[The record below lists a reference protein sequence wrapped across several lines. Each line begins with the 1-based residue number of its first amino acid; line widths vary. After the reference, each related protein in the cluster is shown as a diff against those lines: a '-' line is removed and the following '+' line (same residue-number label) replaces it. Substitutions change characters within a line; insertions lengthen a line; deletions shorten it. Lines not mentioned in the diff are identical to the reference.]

1 MPLAVIGILLRNRR
15 KQAPEVQE
23 VLTKYGDLILARS
36 GVHDPERERGLIT
49 LTVEGS
55 EEEITALQRELEDVS
70 GTSAGTALL
79 IDE

>member
-70 GTSAGTALL
+70 GTSAGRALL